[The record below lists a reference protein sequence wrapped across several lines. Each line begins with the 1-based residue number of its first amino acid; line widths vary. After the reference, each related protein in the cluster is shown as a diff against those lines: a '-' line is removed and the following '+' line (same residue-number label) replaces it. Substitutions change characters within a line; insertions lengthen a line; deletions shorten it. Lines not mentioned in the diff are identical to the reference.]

1 MPRFAA
7 NLSFMFTEVA
17 FLDRFEAA
25 AKAGFKA
32 VEFLFP
38 YEWKAADIA
47 ARLRANGLT
56 QALFNLPAGDFA
68 KGERGLAA
76 IPGREVEFDTAL
88 ATALAYAEA
97 LGCGRIH
104 AMPGLRHHGAARPT
118 YLANLK
124 KAARLA
130 AKSGVDVIIEPIN
143 TRDIPGFF
151 LNTTGEARSVIHE
164 VGEPNLGLQFDLYHR
179 QIQEGDTATALAE
192 FMPLVRHIQIA
203 NPPDRGEPDDG
214 EMNYSYLFRRMDEL
228 GFRGFVGCEYKPR
241 GDTVSGL
248 KWARACGVSLA

>member
-7 NLSFMFTEVA
+7 NLSFMFTEVP

-25 AKAGFKA
+25 AKAGFRA

-38 YEWKAADIA
+38 YEWQATDIA
-47 ARLRANGLT
+47 ARLKANGLT
-56 QALFNLPAGDFA
+56 QALFNLPPGDWD

-76 IPGREVEFDTAL
+76 MPGREAEFDAAL
-88 ATALAYAEA
+88 ATALRYAEV

-104 AMPGLRHHGAARPT
+104 AMPGLRHHGAMRPT
-118 YLANLK
+118 YIANLRR
-124 KAARLA
+124 AARLA
-130 AKSGVDVIIEPIN
+130 AKSGVDVVIEPIN

-151 LNTTGEARSVIHE
+151 LNTTGEARAVIHE
-164 VGEPNLGLQFDLYHR
+164 VGEANLGLQFDLYHR

-192 FMPLVRHIQIA
+192 FIGLTRHIQIA

-214 EMNYSYLFRRMDEL
+214 EMNYSYLFRRIDEL
-228 GFRGFVGCEYKPR
+228 GFKGFVGCEYKPR
-241 GDTVSGL
+241 GATVAGL
-248 KWARACGVSLA
+248 EWVGACGVRLG